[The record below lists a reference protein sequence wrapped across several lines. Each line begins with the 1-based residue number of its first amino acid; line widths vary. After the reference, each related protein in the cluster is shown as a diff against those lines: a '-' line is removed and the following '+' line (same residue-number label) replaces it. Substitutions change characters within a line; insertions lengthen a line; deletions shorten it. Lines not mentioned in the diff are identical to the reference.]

1 MRFVPAVAR
10 HSEAGSG
17 VCMSLKRGQVRT
29 LARCGVCAVAVLAG
43 AGVSVA
49 TARADSFGFTGG
61 EQAFVVPAGV
71 TAVQIDATGAPGGN
85 GCMTTTGG
93 EGATITANF
102 AVSPG
107 SVLYV
112 EVGGAGGPG
121 FASGICSATATGG
134 GFNGGG
140 AGGAV
145 GGGGGGGA
153 SDVRTVPA
161 ATPSPLGSRLIVAA
175 GGGGAGSFGSNG
187 GNAGN
192 TAGGAGGGGA
202 ATLIAGGAAGTTTC
216 GTAATAG
223 SFGLGGAGYLDFPQ
237 NGGGGGGGGYFGGG
251 GGGSDSGGAC
261 SNNGYGGGGGSSYVA
276 PAATAATSP
285 VATAAAAGI
294 TITPLTAV
302 ASISP
307 STLTLGTVTQG
318 SIGSPQTIAV
328 TNNGNGPLTVTGLS
342 FTGDDPGDFLI
353 SASTCLGPVP
363 AGSSCQLAVRFA
375 PQAQGARSAT
385 LQITANGTPAITSV
399 TLAGTGTAPLTG
411 PAGSPGPTGA
421 TGAAGPQGPAGQ
433 VELVTCTQTTK
444 RVKGH
449 KHTHTTCKGR
459 LASGTVN
466 LKTGGAVSR
475 ATVTRG
481 GVVYATG
488 SAVSLGSG
496 RVQLVLA
503 DRRPLRKGT
512 YTLSQSHR
520 VGQRSVTRRSRIELR

>member
-1 MRFVPAVAR
+1 MPPR
-10 HSEAGSG
+10 
-17 VCMSLKRGQVRT
+17 RGQVGA
-29 LARCGVCAVAVLAG
+29 LARSGLCAVAVLVG

-61 EQAFVVPAGV
+61 EQAYVVPAGV
-71 TAVQIDATGAPGGN
+71 TAVQVDATGAPGGT

-93 EGATITANF
+93 EGATITADF

-112 EVGGAGGPG
+112 EVAGAGGLG
-121 FASGICSATATGG
+121 FASGICSATATVG

-161 ATPSPLGSRLIVAA
+161 ATPTLGSRLIVAG

-187 GNAGN
+187 GNAGI

-223 SFGLGGAGYLDFPQ
+223 TFGGGGAGYAVFPQ

-251 GGGSDSGGAC
+251 GGGSDSGGTC
-261 SNNGYGGGGGSSYVA
+261 NNFGYGGGGGSSYVA

-285 VATAAAAGI
+285 VATSAAAGV

-328 TNNGNGPLTVTGLS
+328 TNNGNGPLAVSGVS
-342 FTGDDPGDFLI
+342 FAGDDPGDFLI

-375 PQAQGARSAT
+375 PQAQGTRSAT
-385 LQITANGTPAITSV
+385 LQITANGTPAITSAALV
-399 TLAGTGTAPLTG
+399 GTGTAPLTG
-411 PAGSPGPTGA
+411 PAGSPGPTG

-444 RVKGH
+444 RVKGR

-488 SAVSLGSG
+488 SAVSLGNG
-496 RVQLVLA
+496 RVQLLLA

-512 YTLSQSHR
+512 YTLSQRHR
-520 VGQRSVTRRSRIELR
+520 VGQRSVTQRSRIELR

>member
-1 MRFVPAVAR
+1 
-10 HSEAGSG
+10 
-17 VCMSLKRGQVRT
+17 MSLGRGQVGA
-29 LARCGVCAVAVLAG
+29 LARSGLCAVAVLVG

-49 TARADSFGFTGG
+49 TARADSFGFTGA
-61 EQAFVVPAGV
+61 EQAYVVPAGV
-71 TAVQIDATGAPGGN
+71 TAVQVDATGAAGGN
-85 GCMTTTGG
+85 GCITTTGG
-93 EGATITANF
+93 DGATITADF
-102 AVSPG
+102 AVSSG

-112 EVGGAGGPG
+112 EVGGNGGSGIPG
-121 FASGICSATATGG
+121 GICSATAAVG

-140 AGGAV
+140 AGGVV

-161 ATPSPLGSRLIVAA
+161 ATLSPLGSRLIVAA

-187 GNAGN
+187 GNAGSA
-192 TAGGAGGGGA
+192 AGGAAGGGGA

-223 SFGLGGAGYLDFPQ
+223 SFGGGGAGYSDFPQ

-251 GGGSDSGGAC
+251 GGGSDSGGTC

-285 VATAAAAGI
+285 VATGAAAGI

-302 ASISP
+302 ASVSP
-307 STLTLGTVTQG
+307 STLSFGTVTQG
-318 SIGSPQTIAV
+318 SIGSPQTITL

-342 FTGDDPGDFLI
+342 FAGDDPGDFLI

-375 PQAQGARSAT
+375 PQAQGAGSGT
-385 LQITANGTPAITSV
+385 LQIAASGTPALTSV
-399 TLAGTGTAPLTG
+399 TLVGTGTAPLTG

-421 TGAAGPQGPAGQ
+421 TGATGPQGPAGK

-444 RVKGH
+444 EVKGH
-449 KHTHTTCKGR
+449 KHTHTTCNGR

-466 LKTGGAVSR
+466 LRAGGAVTS

-488 SAVSLGSG
+488 SAVSLGNG

-512 YTLSQSHR
+512 YTLSQRHR
-520 VGQRSVTRRSRIELR
+520 VGQRWVTQRSRITLR

>member
-1 MRFVPAVAR
+1 VHVTEAR
-10 HSEAGSG
+10 AGADASALWG
-17 VCMSLKRGQVRT
+17 L
-29 LARCGVCAVAVLAG
+29 CAVAVLVG

-61 EQAFVVPAGV
+61 EQAYVVPAGV
-71 TAVQIDATGAPGGN
+71 TAVQVDATGAAGGN

-121 FASGICSATATGG
+121 FSGGICSATPTVG

-140 AGGAV
+140 AGGTV

-187 GNAGN
+187 GNAGSA
-192 TAGGAGGGGA
+192 AGGAGGGGA

-223 SFGLGGAGYLDFPQ
+223 SFGLAGAGYLDFPQ
-237 NGGGGGGGGYFGGG
+237 
-251 GGGSDSGGAC
+251 
-261 SNNGYGGGGGSSYVA
+261 GGGSSYVG

-285 VATAAAAGI
+285 VATNAAAGI
-294 TITPLTAV
+294 TISPLTAV
-302 ASISP
+302 ASVSP

-318 SIGSPQTIAV
+318 SIGSTQTITV

-342 FTGDDPGDFLI
+342 FIGDDPGDFLI
-353 SASTCLGPVP
+353 SASTCVGPVP
-363 AGSSCQLAVRFA
+363 AGASCQLAVRFA

-385 LQITANGTPAITSV
+385 LQIAANGTPAIASV

-411 PAGSPGPTGA
+411 PAGSPGATGA
-421 TGAAGPQGPAGQ
+421 TGATGPQGPGGK

-449 KHTHTTCKGR
+449 KRTHTTCKAR
-459 LASGTVN
+459 LASGTVS
-466 LKTGGAVSR
+466 LKAGGAVSL
-475 ATVTRG
+475 ATITRG
-481 GVVYATG
+481 G
-488 SAVSLGSG
+488 SAVSLGNG
-496 RVQLVLA
+496 RVQLLLT

-512 YTLSQSHR
+512 YTLSQRHR
-520 VGQRSVTRRSRIELR
+520 SGHRWVTRRSRIELR